1 MSKLTDEISGLKDAN
16 DINFNMLV
24 KVNQKELEELTK
36 KTRTIKKFIHDNIT
50 SHEIDLVSMDKT
62 IGPLKNDFQML
73 KNDLQKKR
81 YFKESV

>member
-36 KTRTIKKFIHDNIT
+36 KTRTLKKFIHDNIT

-62 IGPLKNDFQML
+62 SDPLKNDFQML